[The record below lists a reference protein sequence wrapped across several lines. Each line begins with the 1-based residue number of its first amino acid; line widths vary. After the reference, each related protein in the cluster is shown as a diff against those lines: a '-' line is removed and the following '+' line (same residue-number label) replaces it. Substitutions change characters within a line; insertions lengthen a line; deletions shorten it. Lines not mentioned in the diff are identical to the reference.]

1 MEQIDNPIFAIQS
14 IKTEECHVEL
24 DQKIV
29 NINHHFDNMCH
40 ILEEDYKE
48 KDRNQFYLEFSQA
61 IFEINNFYEKCKN
74 YDDITDQLSRL
85 DQLAR
90 ATHIQFENLK
100 YEHQQ
105 LQDKYLETVNQLEQT
120 TAQLQKIQN
129 TVLYKGYRKVKS
141 VFKK

>member
-1 MEQIDNPIFAIQS
+1 MVSETIQS
-14 IKTEECHVEL
+14 IKTEGCHVEL

-74 YDDITDQLSRL
+74 YDD
-85 DQLAR
+85 QLAR
-90 ATHIQFENLK
+90 ATHIQLENLK

-129 TVLYKGYRKVKS
+129 TVLYKGYHKVKR
-141 VFKK
+141 VFKNK